1 MAITPDKKQVDFSSQ
16 IQVTGRS
23 GLGSAAGY
31 EQQIA
36 NNWSQIGNEF
46 KSFMIEELKARNI
59 ENAISLANQ
68 IQYDETT
75 IEADVDGRKI
85 SAKMPSLIAP
95 EGKIVGQ
102 SGLDAYKKIAA
113 KTYLAELENDFATIT
128 ETEANIAEDQKLTMQ
143 QYTANVTEKHNLIYE
158 ALPPD
163 IVNAVRPEMEK
174 KLIQRAARVQNTYL
188 AFQNANQQDA
198 YVKLSSDYKD
208 KIVNLSNI
216 GDADAVRKMQEKYFE
231 HLEDGLALGN
241 IKGLTPEYIQQE
253 RARVNGETSFR
264 LMLSQFSVKELDS
277 RNINHVRA
285 ELNNLTNLIDM
296 LTPVPGVDKATLVN
310 PYTGETLQI
319 SAETIKEMIPD
330 PQTAEKIAVDLKTRR
345 GHYSN
350 LMNNV
355 DSSLDSIELANSL
368 ISSRNA
374 SVQHRPLT
382 DADVKKLTTDQ
393 PGYATLV
400 HDYNKNYGANLGV
413 KDSITNSQFQQILVL
428 DYGVM
433 TPDFKKTMTANL
445 NTMDVE
451 YLDMLWKSGFLSKMK
466 SHKVQGKGGR
476 ATRVNLFEKYFG
488 ELADNFTR
496 FTRALEQGEDIRELA
511 QVYNDVKSG
520 VAMSA
525 TEVESYIKD
534 KGGKLPAT
542 RTAIYNAARASYE
555 AQFPGVDNDRIRAY
569 ADGLV
574 RDLQSD
580 SLTRSLYASGNFNI
594 DDDIY
599 DKEASRQAQYSLV
612 KSGYTYN
619 PSGIDAHRAGH
630 QEMYIARNQ
639 ALMQFALPPVVD
651 GEFDYTKEWNLDYM
665 KDFIR
670 MWMMNDPNTNW
681 KTQFDVEDIGEY
693 IDKEW
698 RVGGKIKVI
707 PVSNNQKY
715 PTYRIVHLNVDGAP
729 TYVTDASLNP
739 KEFNIGDI
747 FQPAYKN
754 IASNEQ
760 FRSFIMERANRGAD
774 GKVTDLSPPDIDSL
788 WYKVGR
794 EANQLYKSIDILP
807 DENWTVG
814 ETVAA
819 GGAGIVA
826 PYVANAL
833 APVKDLIKK
842 GAKKLIGKSNVSLG
856 KEAKKAIDIVKGK
869 DTGKLGWKGRAA
881 LAISFYIGSTV
892 FSRELE
898 AFQQGFSVAPYD
910 IKDMQHHMRY
920 QNENDIYPT
929 RIPEWAVQ
937 AFDPDID
944 TYKFEEEYTN
954 EFSEIVYP
962 KGSEGTML
970 LSAEIHDN
978 KWIVFPSIRVVD
990 GKRILLSKEDA
1001 FKEAVDKKDFI
1012 EFGPS
1017 EDPVAKNKA
1026 IDFSRNYGHE
1036 VNWWRQNPNV
1046 MWWAKGV
1053 VSDR

>member
-59 ENAISLANQ
+59 ENAVSLANQ

-143 QYTANVTEKHNLIYE
+143 QFTANVTEKHNLIYE

-216 GDADAVRKMQEKYFE
+216 GDTDAVRKMQEKYFE

-296 LTPVPGVDKATLVN
+296 LTPVPGVDKTTLVN

-330 PQTAEKIAVDLKTRR
+330 PQTAEKISVDLKTRR
-345 GHYSN
+345 SHYSG
-350 LMNNV
+350 LMSNV
-355 DSSLDSIELANSL
+355 DDSLKSLETANWL

-374 SVQHRPLT
+374 SVQVP
-382 DADVKKLTTDQ
+382 KLTAEQLKQLAPDQ
-393 PGYATLV
+393 PGYAALV
-400 HDYNKNYGANLGV
+400 QDYNKNYGAALTPQTSLNDA
-413 KDSITNSQFQQILVL
+413 KFQQTLAL
-428 DYGVM
+428 DYQVM
-433 TPDFKKTMTANL
+433 TPEFIKQMTANF
-445 NTMDVE
+445 NAMDVE
-451 YLDMLWKSGFLSKMK
+451 YLKTLYDTGFLSKMK

-476 ATRVNLFEKYFG
+476 ATRVNLFEKYFN

-496 FTRALEQGEDIRELA
+496 FTRALEQGADILELA
-511 QVYNDVKSG
+511 QSYNDIKSG
-520 VAMSA
+520 EAMTSK
-525 TEVESYIKD
+525 EVFDII
-534 KGGKLPAT
+534 GTT
-542 RTAIYNAARASYE
+542 RDAISQAVYASYTN
-555 AQFPGVDNDRIRAY
+555 QFPGVDIDRARAY
-569 ADGLV
+569 TDSLV
-574 RDLQSD
+574 RKLQTD
-580 SLTRSLYASGNFNI
+580 PLTRALYISGDFDLDN
-594 DDDIY
+594 DIY
-599 DKEASRQAQYSLV
+599 DKEYSRTSEYALV
-612 KSGYTYN
+612 SSGYVYN
-619 PSGIDAHRAGH
+619 PSGIDSHRAGH
-630 QEMYIARNQ
+630 QEMYIARNKSIQ
-639 ALMQFALPPVVD
+639 QFALPPVVD

-698 RVGGKIKVI
+698 RTGGKIKVVPI
-707 PVSNNQKY
+707 SNNQDY

-729 TYVTDASLNP
+729 TYVTDGSLNP
-739 KEFNIGDI
+739 KEFDIGDI
-747 FQPAYKN
+747 FQPAYRN
-754 IASNEQ
+754 IVLNED
-760 FRSFIMERANRGAD
+760 FRSFMMERANRGAD

-788 WYKVGR
+788 WYKMGR
-794 EANQLYKSIDILP
+794 ETNQLYKSIDILP
-807 DENWTVG
+807 DENWTLG
-814 ETVAA
+814 EQTVAA
-819 GGAGIVA
+819 GSGIAA
-826 PYVANAL
+826 PYIANMFG
-833 APVKDLIKK
+833 PTKDLIGKGVKK
-842 GAKKLIGKSNVSLG
+842 IMGKADIKLS
-856 KEAKKAIDIVKGK
+856 KEAKSALNVLKGK
-869 DTGKLGWKGRAA
+869 DTGRLGWVGRAILASA
-881 LAISFYIGSTV
+881 LYLGTTV

-898 AFQQGFSVAPYD
+898 AFQQGSSVAPYD
-910 IKDMQHHMRY
+910 IKDMQNYLRY
-920 QNENDIYPT
+920 QGEKDLYPT
-929 RIPEWAVQ
+929 DIPKWAID

-944 TYKFEEEYTN
+944 TYEFEEDYTD
-954 EFSEIVYP
+954 EFSEMFYP
-962 KGSEGTML
+962 KGSEGTVM
-970 LSAEIHDN
+970 LSAEIN
-978 KWIVFPSIRVVD
+978 PENMTWIVFPSIRVVD
-990 GKRILLSKEDA
+990 GKRVLLSKEDA
-1001 FKEAVDKKDFI
+1001 FKEALDKKDFI
-1012 EFGPS
+1012 SFGKAD
-1017 EDPVAKNKA
+1017 DPIAKRKA
-1026 IDFSRNYGHE
+1026 IDMSRNFGHE
-1036 VNWWRQNPNV
+1036 ANWWRQNPNV
-1046 MWWAKGV
+1046 KWWANGV
-1053 VSDR
+1053 ASDR